1 MVADHYSKL
10 GFRSIENASEGQTS
24 WAWDIPEVYSPG
36 HRSIVRTSKSAAAD
50 ETRTGSATVVIE
62 PVGA

>member
-10 GFRSIENASEGQTS
+10 GFRLIENASEGQTS

-36 HRSIVRTSKSAAAD
+36 HRSIVSTSKSAAAD
-50 ETRTGSATVVIE
+50 ETSTGSATAALDT
-62 PVGA
+62 VGA